1 MSKELRF
8 GGILA
13 FVVVLAAAA
22 YMKFG
27 RTSEDGNVM
36 IDRTGDATTKL
47 AAGTAKP
54 EHRPQPPAPK
64 TEAETPSEAP
74 AAPQIADRDAGAKE
88 EVLLPGRSDVAL
100 TEGSPPTEDGPS
112 LRDLRLTD
120 ASNSNGA
127 GAPEGDDAG
136 PPGEPKSGTPGS
148 GTASDAGTAAPTAT
162 DYYQTQP
169 GDSYARIARIHYGD
183 EKHADFLRN
192 ANADILDPASPL
204 RSGVRIRIP
213 ALPSDAAVVSTLAPR
228 ADSRSVA
235 DRSRAATPPPA
246 GSAGK
251 SEAASGKPSTG
262 KPGRTYTVKA
272 GETFYGIAKKELG
285 SAARWKELLALN
297 TALVD
302 GEPKNLRP
310 GQVITLP
317 GS

>member
-27 RTSEDGNVM
+27 RTAQDGDVK
-36 IDRTGDATTKL
+36 IDRAGDAAAKL
-47 AAGTAKP
+47 ASGTSKP
-54 EHRPQPPAPK
+54 EQPPQPPAPK
-64 TEAETPSEAP
+64 SETAAPSETP
-74 AAPQIADRDAGAKE
+74 AAPRVADREAVAKE
-88 EVLLPGRSDVAL
+88 EVLLPGRSDTAPA
-100 TEGSPPTEDGPS
+100 EGSSRTEDGPS

-120 ASNSNGA
+120 ASDPAGS
-127 GAPEGDDAG
+127 GAPAGEDAG

-148 GTASDAGTAAPTAT
+148 GAAPDAGSATATAT

-192 ANADILDPASPL
+192 ANADILDPAGPL

-213 ALPSDAAVVSTLAPR
+213 ALPSDAVAVSTLAPR
-228 ADSRSVA
+228 SDSRSA
-235 DRSRAATPPPA
+235 AERSRASTPSPA

-251 SEAASGKPSTG
+251 TDPTSGKPSTG
-262 KPGRTYTVKA
+262 KPGRTYTVKP

-285 SAARWKELLALN
+285 SASRWKELLALN

>member
-27 RTSEDGNVM
+27 RTSDDGKVM
-36 IDRTGDATTKL
+36 IDRTGDATAKL
-47 AAGTAKP
+47 AAGTDKP
-54 EHRPQPPAPK
+54 EQRPHPPAPK
-64 TEAETPSEAP
+64 TEAEAPSEAP
-74 AAPQIADRDAGAKE
+74 AASQISDRDAGTKE
-88 EVLLPGRSDVAL
+88 EVLLPGRSDAVP
-100 TEGSPPTEDGPS
+100 TEGSTPTEDGPS
-112 LRDLRLTD
+112 LRDLRLTN

-136 PPGEPKSGTPGS
+136 PPGEPKSGTSGS
-148 GTASDAGTAAPTAT
+148 GAALDARSTAATAT

-192 ANADILDPASPL
+192 ANADILDPAGPL

-228 ADSRSVA
+228 TDSRLTA
-235 DRSRAATPPPA
+235 ERSRVSTPPT
-246 GSAGK
+246 GSSVRTDVTPGK
-251 SEAASGKPSTG
+251 LSTG
-262 KPGRTYTVKA
+262 KPGRTYTVKP